1 MITLRVD
8 ARALL
13 NRSCLD
19 LARYLAS
26 VQSMMLRDGLRRAVG
41 EHDTPRLYDW
51 LATVLSYQ
59 GIADAAAAPS
69 CASTG

>member
-1 MITLRVD
+1 MHVLGSIAHVSVSRD
-8 ARALL
+8 
-13 NRSCLD
+13 
-19 LARYLAS
+19 YLAS
-26 VQSMMLRDGLRRAVG
+26 VQTMMLRDGLRRAVG